1 MRNRSHVLPALIA
14 VLASTIGFAQNP
26 NDATRMFEEGRE
38 LAKQEKWAEACASFS
53 ASLALD
59 PAPGTKLNLGE
70 CLEKQGKF
78 RAGWL
83 MFEEAARDFDR
94 TGDKRA
100 EFARE
105 RAKAAEAQLATLVI
119 KLAEPARAGLLV
131 NIGDRLATPQSE
143 IVERVDPG
151 TIDVIVTAP
160 ARERF
165 SQSVTLATATTT
177 VVDVPVL
184 AEIVVPPPTNVA
196 PAVTDEGTHRQRKR
210 VYIAYALGA
219 TGAASLITSVVLGY
233 VAKNQYDSAFDD
245 AKCFDRPDKAV
256 CNAAGQS
263 AVDSA
268 QTKADVAT
276 GFLIGGV
283 ALGAAGI
290 VVYLTAPKERSVVV
304 TPVAGSSTVGA
315 SLQLSF

>member
-1 MRNRSHVLPALIA
+1 
-14 VLASTIGFAQNP
+14 
-26 NDATRMFEEGRE
+26 MFEEGRE
-38 LAKQEKWAEACASFS
+38 LAKQAKWAEACASFS

-119 KLAEPARAGLLV
+119 KLADPARAGLLV
-131 NIGDRLATPQSE
+131 KLGDRLATPQRE

-160 ARERF
+160 ERERF
-165 SQSVTLATATTT
+165 SQSVTLATAKTI

-184 AEIVVPPPTNVA
+184 AEIVVSPPMKLA
-196 PAVTDEGTHRQRKR
+196 PAVTEGTHRQRKR

-233 VAKNQYDSAFDD
+233 VAKNQYDGAFDD
-245 AKCFDRPDKAV
+245 GRCFDRPDKAV
-256 CNAAGQS
+256 CNAEGQS
-263 AVDSA
+263 TVDSA
-268 QTKADVAT
+268 QTKADIAT

-304 TPVAGSSTVGA
+304 TPVAGSSTIGA